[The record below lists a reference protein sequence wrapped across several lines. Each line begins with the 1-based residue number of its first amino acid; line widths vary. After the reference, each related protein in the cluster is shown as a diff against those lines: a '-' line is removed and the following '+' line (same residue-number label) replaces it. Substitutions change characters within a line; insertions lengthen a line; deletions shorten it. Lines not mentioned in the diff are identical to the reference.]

1 MVETVRAETPV
12 YGGYVIARTGKVTFV
27 TGAVPGELVEVTV
40 EENKKDYSLATVRSV
55 LEPSPFRREAPCRI
69 FGRCGGCQIQF
80 IGYEKQVSIKEE
92 ILLDAMRRI
101 GGIEILLMPSL
112 TGVEFGYRHRGQFKV
127 SPAGEIGF
135 FRQGTRE
142 VIPVDECPLMI
153 DQINAVLGNL
163 KELDLRGLKE
173 VHLSAGDSVTALLKG
188 TVSEELCQEILRR
201 GIAGVAFEKG
211 DSLGKDYITLDLN
224 GLAYSVTP
232 WSFFQAN
239 WALNRKVVETVVGRL
254 GPLEG
259 KRVLDLYAGAGN
271 FSLPL
276 SGEGAEVVA
285 VEENQFAVEDGR
297 RNATLNGIRTCSFI
311 HSTAEGIFAPKNMQ
325 KFSRLLGE
333 GRYDLVVLD
342 PPRPGLTSGC
352 LKKIIEIGSK
362 EILYVS
368 CNPATLARDIG
379 KMSGQYGLESL
390 SLIDFFPNTYHIEA
404 VAILKRKEGS

>member
-55 LEPSPFRREAPCRI
+55 IEPSPFRREAPCRI

-80 IGYEKQVSIKEE
+80 IGYERQVAIKEE
-92 ILLDAMRRI
+92 ILLDTMRRT
-101 GGIEILLMPSL
+101 GGVEVPLTPSL
-112 TGVEFGYRHRGQFKV
+112 TGSEFGYRHRGQFKV

-142 VIPVDECPLMI
+142 VIPVESCPLMI
-153 DQINAVLGNL
+153 DQINSVLGNL

-188 TVSEELCQEILRR
+188 SASEELCQEMLRR
-201 GIAGVAFEKG
+201 EVSGIAFEKG
-211 DSLGKDYITLDLN
+211 DSLGKDYISLDLN
-224 GLAYSVTP
+224 GLSYSVTP

-239 WALNRKVVETVVGRL
+239 WALNTRVVETVLERL
-254 GPLEG
+254 GSLEG
-259 KRVLDLYAGAGN
+259 KKVLDLYAGAGN

-276 SGEGAEVVA
+276 SRGGAEVVA
-285 VEENQFAVEDGR
+285 VEENRYAVEDGR
-297 RNATLNGIRTCSFI
+297 RNASLNGIRNCSFI
-311 HSTAEGIFAPKNMQ
+311 HASAEGVFALRNKQ
-325 KFSRLLGE
+325 KSSKFFGE

-342 PPRPGLTSGC
+342 PPRPGLTSAC
-352 LKKIIEIGSK
+352 LKKIIEMGSS

-368 CNPATLARDIG
+368 CNPATLARDLG
-379 KMSGQYGLESL
+379 KMSGHYNLESL

-404 VAILKRKEGS
+404 AALLKRKEGI